1 MTGILQDYLAALAE
15 RYSVY
20 YDVERDRVVGGRKL
34 AIFARSKIRSEKYFI
49 TKSIPLYGF
58 ENYQYGLV
66 EAGERIIDEPDV
78 TSFTEYLK
86 SLVDVLVKPHEEHMS
101 TCLDGILVTTS
112 GFTPA
117 AICTAQRF
125 KFGRMFKFGFAGW
138 CDIRLVL
145 VDLAQGRVFTNRRG
159 REIEK
164 YYRPKDI
171 CSSCYGN

>member
-1 MTGILQDYLAALAE
+1 VAGILEDYLNAMVEKYRA
-15 RYSVY
+15 Y
-20 YDVERDRVVGGRKL
+20 YDVERDKVVGGRKL

-66 EAGERIIDEPDV
+66 EAAEKIVDEPDV
-78 TSFTEYLK
+78 NSFTTYLK
-86 SLVDVLVKPHEEHMS
+86 SLVDELVEPHDEHMS
-101 TCLDGILVTTS
+101 SCLDGILVTTA

-117 AICTAQRF
+117 AISTGQKF
-125 KFGRMFKFGFAGW
+125 KYGRMFKFGFAGW